1 MNLQILKKNFFF
13 SYFNALGSQ
22 KIGFYFSFFLHF
34 LILLLAI
41 GIPNIFDP
49 KPINVAT
56 IIPIEII
63 NITDVTSVPE
73 QNKKIKNNNKES
85 TVKKSKSKEK
95 IEEKKLVNEIQ
106 ENKKFNNAQ
115 NQEIRKV
122 DIKSKPEKIIQKDN
136 EIALTKD
143 EKIIIKKNKPVVELE
158 QKKRKIIEDDVESLP
173 SKKIKPKIKPKPEDN
188 SNLDSSEKDIMVKIK
203 PKPQPE
209 FNIASMLKD
218 LRNDTTSVSK
228 VTNEEIVKKNENTQK
243 NESNKENQQLSIS
256 EIDILIQQL
265 SSCWN
270 APAGAVIQ
278 KGMVVRVG
286 AKIKPNRRILDN
298 SVRIIDTNIS
308 KSNPFYGP
316 ITESAMRTLLNPECT
331 PLKLPSEKYELWKNL
346 TITFDHSIMKGY

>member
-203 PKPQPE
+203 PKPQ
-209 FNIASMLKD
+209 
-218 LRNDTTSVSK
+218 
-228 VTNEEIVKKNENTQK
+228 
-243 NESNKENQQLSIS
+243 
-256 EIDILIQQL
+256 
-265 SSCWN
+265 
-270 APAGAVIQ
+270 
-278 KGMVVRVG
+278 
-286 AKIKPNRRILDN
+286 
-298 SVRIIDTNIS
+298 
-308 KSNPFYGP
+308 
-316 ITESAMRTLLNPECT
+316 
-331 PLKLPSEKYELWKNL
+331 
-346 TITFDHSIMKGY
+346 